1 MNQIKKVSFP
11 SKKIAA
17 KYDTFWQLFTIQSD
31 DFFKTI
37 KSNERVEEDFFEVL
51 TRMLDQLYD
60 GIFFL
65 VGMENEDFAELIL
78 TPIGL
83 PKNVLLVEELVAA
96 APKLTKWNFRA
107 LKPANPDLDFE
118 IKFGNLIFNKHN
130 ISFFPILHEQYPDEI
145 DLMFVY
151 DHFHEEVH
159 EEVFN
164 GVFLFL
170 ENYLGEEIMIES
182 IDNILV
188 KGSDNSNNELIP
200 IYKLQD
206 YLIWREKEFV
216 EKNHQMKYKS
226 QGDDFI
232 SFEGT
237 IDGNVPIV
245 SSVNKNLIHWEF
257 KTSHPWIL
265 SVILNIMDDSYPT
278 EDHSQEKVII
288 NKIQKDIDQLLPEN
302 KGYIFIGWHKI
313 EGNIEIFYACQ
324 EYRRPSAALREIE
337 ANYAGQIDV
346 KYDLV
351 KDKYWRMFEW
361 YASSGLFNI

>member
-11 SKKIAA
+11 SKKFAA

-130 ISFFPILHEQYPDEI
+130 ISFFPI
-145 DLMFVY
+145 
-151 DHFHEEVH
+151 
-159 EEVFN
+159 
-164 GVFLFL
+164 
-170 ENYLGEEIMIES
+170 
-182 IDNILV
+182 
-188 KGSDNSNNELIP
+188 
-200 IYKLQD
+200 
-206 YLIWREKEFV
+206 
-216 EKNHQMKYKS
+216 
-226 QGDDFI
+226 
-232 SFEGT
+232 
-237 IDGNVPIV
+237 
-245 SSVNKNLIHWEF
+245 
-257 KTSHPWIL
+257 
-265 SVILNIMDDSYPT
+265 
-278 EDHSQEKVII
+278 
-288 NKIQKDIDQLLPEN
+288 
-302 KGYIFIGWHKI
+302 
-313 EGNIEIFYACQ
+313 
-324 EYRRPSAALREIE
+324 
-337 ANYAGQIDV
+337 
-346 KYDLV
+346 
-351 KDKYWRMFEW
+351 
-361 YASSGLFNI
+361 